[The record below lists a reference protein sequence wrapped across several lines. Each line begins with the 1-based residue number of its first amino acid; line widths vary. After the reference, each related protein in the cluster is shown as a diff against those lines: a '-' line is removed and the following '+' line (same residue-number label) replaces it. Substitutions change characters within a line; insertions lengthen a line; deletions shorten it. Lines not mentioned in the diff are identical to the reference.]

1 MIRKFLAGICVLLCV
16 EGCGIYTFSGSS
28 LPGYLKTV
36 EIPLFAN
43 QSLESDVADA
53 ITSALST
60 QIVSGNL
67 LKVVQHDGNATISGT
82 VTSYAN
88 VPYTFSAADTRQVS
102 VQQYVV
108 RITATVEFMDNKKET
123 AIYKGTITGEGIYNL
138 QTENEQTGKTRAIQQ
153 LVQLILQ
160 NSVQGW

>member
-1 MIRKFLAGICVLLCV
+1 
-16 EGCGIYTFSGSS
+16 
-28 LPGYLKTV
+28 
-36 EIPLFAN
+36 
-43 QSLESDVADA
+43 
-53 ITSALST
+53 
-60 QIVSGNL
+60 VSGNL

-82 VTSYAN
+82 VTTYAN

-108 RITATVEFMDNKKET
+108 RITAAVEFMDNKKET
-123 AIYKGTITGEGIYNL
+123 AIYKGTITGEGVYNL

>member
-1 MIRKFLAGICVLLCV
+1 MIRWILAGILVLLFAS
-16 EGCGIYTFSGSS
+16 GCGIYTFSGSS
-28 LPGYLKTV
+28 LPGHLKTV

-67 LKVVQHDGNATISGT
+67 LKVVQHDGNATITGT

-108 RITATVEFMDNKKET
+108 RITAAVEFTDNTKGT
-123 AIYKGTITGEGIYNL
+123 AIYKGTVTGEGVYSL
-138 QTENEQTGKTRAIQQ
+138 QSENEQTGKTRAIAQ

>member
-1 MIRKFLAGICVLLCV
+1 MIGKFLPCIIALFFAG
-16 EGCGIYTFSGSS
+16 GCGFYSFSGSS
-28 LPGYLKTV
+28 LPGNLKTV

-60 QIVSGNL
+60 QVVSGNL
-67 LKVVQHDGNATISGT
+67 LKVVSHDGNATISGT

-108 RITATVEFMDNKKET
+108 RITAAVEFTDNKKGSD
-123 AIYKGTITGEGIYNL
+123 IYKGTITGEGIYNL
-138 QTENEQTGKTRAIQQ
+138 QSENEQTGKTRAITQ